1 MILYY
6 DFPEKEDYEFEITP
20 DRFRN
25 YIESQYSKSDFID
38 LIINFYWDKFD
49 TEDKESIIEET
60 DFNPSKPHESDYEAY
75 DLFMD
80 YIIDFEEELSN
91 IFANWY
97 NVIQVISFI
106 ILTMFYNIF
115 QELTM
120 KHLGPTHRIVID
132 GVFSIL
138 SIIFSFILNSTVL
151 LIDFLLLQMFGQL
164 CILIGIVSY
173 NEIIII
179 KICGLDVNTNK
190 QIVERATGAD
200 DKKMMVILPLY
211 EKIDQF

>member
-49 TEDKESIIEET
+49 TEDKEAIIEET

-80 YIIDFEEELSN
+80 YIIDFEDDFSDGLYQYYLDLQTL
-91 IFANWY
+91 I
-97 NVIQVISFI
+97 
-106 ILTMFYNIF
+106 FYN
-115 QELTM
+115 
-120 KHLGPTHRIVID
+120 R
-132 GVFSIL
+132 
-138 SIIFSFILNSTVL
+138 
-151 LIDFLLLQMFGQL
+151 
-164 CILIGIVSY
+164 
-173 NEIIII
+173 
-179 KICGLDVNTNK
+179 
-190 QIVERATGAD
+190 
-200 DKKMMVILPLY
+200 
-211 EKIDQF
+211 

>member
-49 TEDKESIIEET
+49 TDDKTTIIEET

-80 YIIDFEEELSN
+80 YIIDFEDDFS
-91 IFANWY
+91 
-97 NVIQVISFI
+97 
-106 ILTMFYNIF
+106 
-115 QELTM
+115 
-120 KHLGPTHRIVID
+120 D
-132 GVFSIL
+132 GL
-138 SIIFSFILNSTVL
+138 Y
-151 LIDFLLLQMFGQL
+151 Q
-164 CILIGIVSY
+164 Y
-173 NEIIII
+173 Y
-179 KICGLDVNTNK
+179 LDEAHE
-190 QIVERATGAD
+190 QCAD
-200 DKKMMVILPLY
+200 DLEY
-211 EKIDQF
+211 SREFDRNDSSWY